1 MSKEKQ
7 NDKKKSSTKE
17 YAKISR
23 KNLLLKS
30 LGIKQLSKK
39 EQKRLGKTIADEQNP
54 DTFCKCK
61 YVGRVLTF
69 SPFAILLLA
78 IMQSI
83 FISDNINSLYFVS
96 IVAVISVVSV
106 LLCLFKPLYFT
117 PWSDDDNKWKSDSMF
132 GTPMVSLSFP
142 IGVSVSICMVYVFTM
157 VHYPDPT
164 LLVLYIV
171 GLGLFLGFLLC
182 IRCRAQRKT
191 LKLIG
196 IMFVVGICVSISII
210 VLSNAIFANRE
221 PFQTYAG
228 EITDKDL
235 FTSSKGH
242 SRIIDVTVY
251 QDEFSFHITKDIYD
265 QYSVGDRIPVYFYS
279 GGLGIPF
286 VDIIKH

>member
-69 SPFAILLLA
+69 FPFAILLLA

-142 IGVSVSICMVYVFTM
+142 IGVLYGIRFHHGSLSRSNTTRIIYCRAWTFSWIFTMYSVSCTTKNTETHRNYVRCWN
-157 VHYPDPT
+157 
-164 LLVLYIV
+164 
-171 GLGLFLGFLLC
+171 LC
-182 IRCRAQRKT
+182 Q
-191 LKLIG
+191 
-196 IMFVVGICVSISII
+196 
-210 VLSNAIFANRE
+210 
-221 PFQTYAG
+221 
-228 EITDKDL
+228 
-235 FTSSKGH
+235 
-242 SRIIDVTVY
+242 
-251 QDEFSFHITKDIYD
+251 HIYYCFI
-265 QYSVGDRIPVYFYS
+265 
-279 GGLGIPF
+279 
-286 VDIIKH
+286 